1 MKQLETIVNVRL
13 RGFGST
19 TPESVRT
26 ETGVPERVYPSAGD
40 GSLEAFDETLFPT
53 EDELEALIA
62 ETRNLSTASRAVP
75 ETRAAGSSSPAR
87 SAALRRWVKAPGGR
101 SIDYLITDQDA
112 VPTLAVVKRG
122 LNPEILR
129 TIVGQ
134 ILEYTARSSY
144 ESGFVGL
151 HRTTHRLPHLA
162 FQFDVRD
169 GFGQTGQRFES
180 DSLVLLPVATVKLR
194 PANDVELPL
203 LYVERVDGLLT
214 LVFQKAEDV
223 HVGDAF
229 RWVQFFPLSCLG
241 VPSGR
246 SLGDVEAD
254 PGVILL
260 FPRLDVGRTLDF
272 DRPAARYFDIER
284 TPLSARF
291 LGLPQCVGYQELGQN
306 AAPDVTH
313 KIGSRPSPVV
323 LKREPLRLA
332 PRMDRL
338 AA

>member
-1 MKQLETIVNVRL
+1 MSGSVEGFFPIGTWYSSEITEAIEIIVNVRL
-13 RGFGST
+13 RGSGST

-134 ILEYTARSSY
+134 ILE
-144 ESGFVGL
+144 
-151 HRTTHRLPHLA
+151 
-162 FQFDVRD
+162 
-169 GFGQTGQRFES
+169 
-180 DSLVLLPVATVKLR
+180 
-194 PANDVELPL
+194 
-203 LYVERVDGLLT
+203 
-214 LVFQKAEDV
+214 
-223 HVGDAF
+223 
-229 RWVQFFPLSCLG
+229 
-241 VPSGR
+241 
-246 SLGDVEAD
+246 
-254 PGVILL
+254 
-260 FPRLDVGRTLDF
+260 
-272 DRPAARYFDIER
+272 
-284 TPLSARF
+284 
-291 LGLPQCVGYQELGQN
+291 
-306 AAPDVTH
+306 
-313 KIGSRPSPVV
+313 
-323 LKREPLRLA
+323 
-332 PRMDRL
+332 
-338 AA
+338 